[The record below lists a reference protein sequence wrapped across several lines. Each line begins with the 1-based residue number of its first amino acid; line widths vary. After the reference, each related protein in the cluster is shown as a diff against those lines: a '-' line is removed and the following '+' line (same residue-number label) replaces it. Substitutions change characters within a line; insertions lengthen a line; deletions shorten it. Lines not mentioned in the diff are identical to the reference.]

1 MHFYLHFF
9 NLYPA
14 IQKVCQSIRF
24 RTVIDIVA
32 KAFDHALIK
41 KAHSGS
47 YISNIFPACGY
58 HDGVGKQLASNHSGI
73 NRLPLGFKSGPDHN
87 VTTGPLHL
95 RNHILYILW
104 IMLTIAVQ
112 LENVIISIIV
122 RIAHTAFDRAGK
134 SGVYRKIHE
143 IITAAGTYLTGV
155 IGGAIIDH
163 HVIILRIIPFQIV
176 YYLFYASSFI
186 VSWYNDQNF

>member
-1 MHFYLHFF
+1 
-9 NLYPA
+9 
-14 IQKVCQSIRF
+14 
-24 RTVIDIVA
+24 
-32 KAFDHALIK
+32 
-41 KAHSGS
+41 
-47 YISNIFPACGY
+47 
-58 HDGVGKQLASNHSGI
+58 
-73 NRLPLGFKSGPDHN
+73 
-87 VTTGPLHL
+87 
-95 RNHILYILW
+95 
-104 IMLTIAVQ
+104 MLTIAVQ